1 MKKLPMNGEDQLAD
15 SKKLFS
21 YEKKATIVIQD
32 VSALAK
38 KNRRCDGASN
48 TFKLKC
54 E

>member
-38 KNRRCDGASN
+38 KTEDAMEPAIHSN
-48 TFKLKC
+48 
-54 E
+54 